1 MHIIQANTEAKN
13 MTTDKIKTIAEA
25 YKAEMLAINPA
36 FPVTKEAMAISVWT
50 QLSPMERFEI
60 ISQIE
65 KMPKSI
71 SAKQARCLKEVIKH
85 L

>member
-1 MHIIQANTEAKN
+1 MNTTK
-13 MTTDKIKTIAEA
+13 MLKIAEA

-36 FPVTKEAMAISVWT
+36 FPVTKEAMALSVWT
-50 QLSPMERFEI
+50 QLSPMERYEI

-65 KMPKSI
+65 NMPKSL
-71 SAKQARCLKEVIKH
+71 SAKQARCLKEIMKQ